1 MSRASSMFTLLGP
14 YLKCKAADSI
24 REITF
29 CFLPFGTCPN
39 NYWKVSLAVLWN
51 CFFKTCPSSPGSLP
65 WTSLQFFTCRKFIQL
80 PQDYAQAGYSVGPR
94 AVGWNRKG
102 FILLTSISMLWNAMN
117 ARLEITEALRVE
129 PEALFWVCQGKYLQS

>member
-1 MSRASSMFTLLGP
+1 MFTLLGP

-65 WTSLQFFTCRKFIQL
+65 WTSLQFFTCRNKFIHF

-94 AVGWNRKG
+94 TVGWNRKG

-129 PEALFWVCQGKYLQS
+129 SEALFWVCQGKYLQS